1 MMIWSIDPN
10 WIIKKGAG
18 VVRFFPSCLG
28 MMLIEGTAKTNP
40 PTADMG

>member
-18 VVRFFPSCLG
+18 VVRFFPLMFG
-28 MMLIEGTAKTNP
+28 DDVNRKNGKH
-40 PTADMG
+40 